1 MPSFDRMPNPDRLPS
16 PGRMPSPGCAPS
28 PGNAPDRGR
37 FPGPDRE
44 PDPAIDFEGVR
55 FTYPD
60 SAEEAVRGVTLRV
73 PRGEHVCILGGNG
86 SGKSTLARLMN
97 ALLIPTGGRARTLGM
112 EVDGD
117 SEHALDIRRRAAMVF
132 QYPDDQ
138 MVTSIVADDVAFGPE
153 NLGVPSAEI
162 ARRVDDALEAVD
174 MTEFSQA
181 DPADLSGGQRQRVAI
196 AGALAMEPEAL
207 ILDEPAAMLDL
218 HGRQAIQ
225 RVLRGLSE
233 RGITIIHIT
242 HFMDDALD
250 ADRVIVLDRGTVALD
265 GSPAE
270 VFAHRD
276 VIQALGLEL
285 PFELRLEDA
294 VAGTC
299 EADEQPVLP
308 VENAEASRASTLAP
322 AAASSAPAAP
332 TPEPAAALSTSAP
345 SPAIAFDRVSFSYAD
360 ARHPHRRTGL
370 LARLG
375 VRPRRRMPRAAD
387 ALDNITFTV
396 PAGSLTALIGRTG
409 SGKSTAAE
417 LACALKLPNTGR
429 VLVGGIDS
437 ADETRRDQLRS
448 QVGYVA
454 QLPERQLFA
463 ETVFD
468 DVAFGP
474 RNLGLAEDEVA
485 QRVAQALEA
494 VGAPSDPAF
503 TGRSPFALSGGQRRA
518 VAIAGVLA
526 MRPSILIL
534 DEPMAGLDP
543 QARRR
548 MRRLMLALKHAR
560 TTLLVITHDM
570 DDVAELAD
578 HVVALNQGA
587 VVAEGSP
594 RTVFGIDETLL
605 PGVPSALAMAR
616 RLRDQDEPIEGDPL
630 TLTELAKEVRRVRTR

>member
-16 PGRMPSPGCAPS
+16 PSHMPSPGRAPS

-37 FPGPDRE
+37 FPGPDRA

-55 FTYPD
+55 FAYPD

-73 PRGEHVCILGGNG
+73 PRGEHVCVLGGNG

-97 ALLIPTGGRARTLGM
+97 ALLIPTSGRARTLGM

-117 SEHALDIRRRAAMVF
+117 PEHALDIRRRAAMVF

-360 ARHPHRRTGL
+360 AQHPHRRTGL

-437 ADETRRDQLRS
+437 ADEARRDQLRA

-463 ETVFD
+463 ETIFD

-494 VGAPSDPAF
+494 VGTPSDPAF

-526 MRPSILIL
+526 MRPRMLIL

-548 MRRLMLALKHAR
+548 MRHLTLALKHAG

-578 HVVALNQGA
+578 HVVALNHGA
-587 VVAEGSP
+587 MVAEGSP
-594 RTVFGIDETLL
+594 RTVFSIDAALL
-605 PGVPSALAMAR
+605 PGVPSALATAR
-616 RLRDQDEPIEGDPL
+616 RLCEQGEPIEGCPL
-630 TLTELAKEVRRVRTR
+630 TLAELAEGVRRVRTR

>member
-1 MPSFDRMPNPDRLPS
+1 MPSFDRIPNPGS
-16 PGRMPSPGCAPS
+16 MAYPGCMADPDCAPS
-28 PGNAPDRGR
+28 PGCTPDPSCTASPDCT
-37 FPGPDRE
+37 PG
-44 PDPAIDFEGVR
+44 PAIDFEGVH
-55 FTYPD
+55 FAYPD

-112 EVDGD
+112 EIDGD
-117 SEHALDIRRRAAMVF
+117 PERALDIRRRAAMVF

-162 ARRVDDALEAVD
+162 SRRVDAALEAVG
-174 MTEFSQA
+174 MKEFSQA

-196 AGALAMEPEAL
+196 AGALAMEPEVL

-218 HGRQAIQ
+218 HGRKAIQ
-225 RVLRGLSE
+225 RVLRGLSK
-233 RGITIIHIT
+233 RGITIVHIT

-265 GSPAE
+265 GSPTE

-276 VIQALGLEL
+276 AIHALGLEL
-285 PFELRLEDA
+285 PFDLRLEDA
-294 VAGTC
+294 VAGAR
-299 EADEQPVLP
+299 ESNEQPARTG
-308 VENAEASRASTLAP
+308 EETGASCAPKPIAPAP
-322 AAASSAPAAP
+322 AASPTAPA
-332 TPEPAAALSTSAP
+332 
-345 SPAIAFDRVSFSYAD
+345 PAIAFDRVSFSYAD
-360 ARHPHRRTGL
+360 AQHPHRRTDL

-429 VLVGGIDS
+429 VLVSGIDS
-437 ADETRRDQLRS
+437 ADEARRDQLRA

-463 ETVFD
+463 ETIFD

-494 VGAPSDPAF
+494 VGTPSDPAF
-503 TGRSPFALSGGQRRA
+503 TGRSPFSLSGGQRRA

-526 MRPSILIL
+526 MRPRMLIL

-548 MRRLMLALKHAR
+548 MRHLMLALKHAG
-560 TTLLVITHDM
+560 TTLLMITHDM

-578 HVVALNQGA
+578 HVVALNHGA
-587 VVAEGSP
+587 MVAEGSP
-594 RTVFGIDETLL
+594 RTVFSIDAALL
-605 PGVPSALAMAR
+605 PGVPSALATAR
-616 RLRDQDEPIEGDPL
+616 RLCEQGEPIEGCPL
-630 TLTELAKEVRRVRTR
+630 TLAELAEGVRRVRTR